1 MTELPIPIAV
11 STGSL
16 YPLPTLESIR
26 QLQQLG
32 FQEVELTL
40 QFNEFILNLERKLA
54 MPILPG
60 LLEQVQAG
68 ELRVRSVH
76 APAIGAQH
84 SNSDWARREYL
95 RHSIETCQTLG
106 AGLLVVHPLHI
117 FRSHE
122 AALSYLSHNGVSLQ
136 AALLPGFSEILAQ
149 AQAAEVTLALENI
162 QEWLDEPFFNS
173 PQNVARFLGEMAHPA
188 LKFTFDLVHARVAN
202 CLDEFAALLAA
213 EIVNI
218 HAADLRLPPKR
229 VAVGQGVIDWPK
241 LLPVL
246 HALPNLRQIT
256 LELSQPQ
263 PGELVQSREILS
275 DLIAHS

>member
-1 MTELPIPIAV
+1 MTEIPLPITV

-16 YPLPTLESIR
+16 YPLPTLESLR
-26 QLQQLG
+26 QLRQLG
-32 FQEVELTL
+32 FHEVELTL
-40 QFNEFILNLERKLA
+40 QFNEFFLTLERKLS

-68 ELRVRSVH
+68 QLRVRSIH

-117 FRSHE
+117 LRSHE
-122 AALSYLSHNGVSLQ
+122 AALAYLSRDGVSLQ
-136 AALLPGFSEILAQ
+136 ASWLPGLPEILAQ
-149 AQAAEVTLALENI
+149 AQAAGIVLALENI

-173 PQNVARFLGEMAHPA
+173 PQNVARFLAEMAHPA

-202 CLDEFAALLAA
+202 CLDEFADLLAD
-213 EIVNI
+213 EIVNV
-218 HAADLRLPPKR
+218 HAADLILPPKR
-229 VAVGQGVIDWPK
+229 VSIGQGVIDWPK
-241 LLPVL
+241 LVPVL

-263 PGELVQSREILS
+263 PGELVQSREIL
-275 DLIAHS
+275 LG